1 MKNSNQK
8 EKFQLLIITLHSNCH
23 FTESF
28 YEVRGVNINTIIIA
42 ELRDLSGYVLGWGGG

>member
-8 EKFQLLIITLHSNCH
+8 EKFPFLIITLYSNCH

-28 YEVRGVNINTIIIA
+28 YEGRGVNINTIIMA
-42 ELRDLSGYVLGWGGG
+42 KLRDLSGYV